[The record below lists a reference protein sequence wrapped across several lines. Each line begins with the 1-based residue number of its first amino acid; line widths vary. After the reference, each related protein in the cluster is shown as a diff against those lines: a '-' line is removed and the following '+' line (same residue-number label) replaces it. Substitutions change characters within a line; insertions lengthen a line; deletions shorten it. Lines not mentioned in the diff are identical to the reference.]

1 MDLLLVLTYTA
12 LCVAIFKI
20 FRIPL
25 NKWTVPT
32 AVLGGIAII
41 GTLIMLMNYNHPY
54 SEMARNYYISTPI
67 VPLVKGRVT
76 EVAVKP
82 DQKVNKG
89 DVLFRIDDEPFRQKV
104 SSLEARVS
112 ANQEHVKSIEARLR
126 SARLDRDRASELIRR
141 GIGKQRDLDV
151 SQANVDDLAAQLD
164 QQQATLV
171 DVQSQLREANY
182 QLEQTV
188 VYAPSNGH
196 VVQLA
201 LRPGMIA
208 TPFMYRPVMTF
219 IHEEDN
225 AYVGWFWQNSMQ
237 RLAVGDEAEV
247 VIDGIPGMI
256 FKGEVEAV
264 IPAIAAGNVQANAAL
279 LDQSSAVRP
288 GRLPVRIKITDPRW
302 QEYQVIAGA
311 SGQAAIY
318 THHFHHV
325 SVMRKVLLRMASWM
339 NYIFPFH

>member
-1 MDLLLVLTYTA
+1 MDLLLILTYTA

-32 AVLGGIAII
+32 AALGGVLLI

-54 SEMARNYYISTPI
+54 SEMARNYYVSTPI
-67 VPLVKGRVT
+67 VPLVKGRVV
-76 EVAVKP
+76 EVPVQANQPVK
-82 DQKVNKG
+82 KG
-89 DVLFRIDDEPFRQKV
+89 DVLFRLDDEPFKLKV
-104 SSLEARVS
+104 ESLTARLN
-112 ANQEHVKSIEARLR
+112 ANKDQLKSIDARLR
-126 SARLDRDRASELIRR
+126 SAKLDRDRASDLMRR
-141 GIGKQRDLDV
+141 GVGKQRDLDV
-151 SQANVDDLAAQLD
+151 TQASVDEIAAQMDQQRAMLEDLQAQLD
-164 QQQATLV
+164 
-171 DVQSQLREANY
+171 EAKY
-182 QLEQTV
+182 QLAQTV
-188 VYAPSNGH
+188 VYAPSDGH

-219 IHEEDN
+219 IHKDET

-247 VIDGIPGMI
+247 VIDGIPGKI
-256 FKGEVEAV
+256 FKGKVTAV
-264 IPAIAAGNVQANAAL
+264 IPAIAAGNVQANAML
-279 LDQSSAVRP
+279 LDQTSAIRP
-288 GRLPVRIKITDPRW
+288 GRMPVLISITDPEW
-302 QEYQVIAGA
+302 AKYQVIAGA
-311 SGQAAIY
+311 SGQAAVY
-318 THHFHHV
+318 TEYFHHV

>member
-1 MDLLLVLTYTA
+1 MDLLLILTYTA
-12 LCVAIFKI
+12 LCVAVFKI

-32 AVLGGIAII
+32 AALGGVILI

-76 EVAVKP
+76 EVPVQPNQPVK
-82 DQKVNKG
+82 KG
-89 DVLFRIDDEPFRQKV
+89 DVLFRIDDEPFRLKAD
-104 SSLEARVS
+104 SLTARVES
-112 ANQEHVKSIEARLR
+112 NREHLKSIEARLR
-126 SARLDRDRASELIRR
+126 AAKLDRDRARELMQR
-141 GIGKQRDLDV
+141 GVGKQRDLDV
-151 SQANVDDLAAQLD
+151 SQANVDDIVAQIDQQKANLSDLQAQLQEAKY
-164 QQQATLV
+164 QQ
-171 DVQSQLREANY
+171 S
-182 QLEQTV
+182 QTV
-188 VYAPSNGH
+188 VYAPTDGH

-208 TPFMYRPVMTF
+208 TPFMFRPVMTF
-219 IHEEDN
+219 IHKDDT

-247 VIDGIPGMI
+247 VIDGVPGKI
-256 FKGEVEAV
+256 FKGTVTSV
-264 IPAIAAGNVQANAAL
+264 IPAIAAGNVQANVGL
-279 LDQSSAVRP
+279 LDQTTAVRP
-288 GRLPVRIKITDPRW
+288 GRLPVLISITDPEW
-302 QEYQVIAGA
+302 AKYQVIAGA

-318 THHFHHV
+318 TEHFHHV
-325 SVMRKVLLRMASWM
+325 SIMRKILLRMASWM

>member
-1 MDLLLVLTYTA
+1 MDLLLILTYTA
-12 LCVAIFKI
+12 ICVAVFKI

-32 AVLGGIAII
+32 AVLGGVAII

-54 SEMARNYYISTPI
+54 SEMARNYYVSTPI

-82 DQKVNKG
+82 DQRVQKG
-89 DVLFRIDDEPFRQKV
+89 DVLFRIDDEPFHQKV

-126 SARLDRDRASELIRR
+126 SAKLDRDRASELMRR

-208 TPFMYRPVMTF
+208 APFMFRPVMTF
-219 IHEEDN
+219 IHEEEN

-318 THHFHHV
+318 TQHFHHV

>member
-1 MDLLLVLTYTA
+1 MDLLLILTYTA
-12 LCVAIFKI
+12 LCVAVFKI

-32 AVLGGIAII
+32 AALGGVILI

-76 EVAVKP
+76 EVPVQPNQPVK
-82 DQKVNKG
+82 KG
-89 DVLFRIDDEPFRQKV
+89 DVLFRIDDEPFRLKAD
-104 SSLEARVS
+104 SLTARVES
-112 ANQEHVKSIEARLR
+112 NREHLKSIEARLR
-126 SARLDRDRASELIRR
+126 AAKLDRDRARELMQR
-141 GIGKQRDLDV
+141 GVGKQRDLDV
-151 SQANVDDLAAQLD
+151 SQANVDDIVAQIDQQKANLNDLQAQLQEAKY
-164 QQQATLV
+164 QQ
-171 DVQSQLREANY
+171 S
-182 QLEQTV
+182 QTV
-188 VYAPSNGH
+188 VYAPTDGH

-208 TPFMYRPVMTF
+208 TPFMFRPVMTF
-219 IHEEDN
+219 IHKDDT

-247 VIDGIPGMI
+247 VIDGVPGKI
-256 FKGEVEAV
+256 FKGTVTSV
-264 IPAIAAGNVQANAAL
+264 IPAIAAGNVQANVGL
-279 LDQSSAVRP
+279 LDQTTAVRP
-288 GRLPVRIKITDPRW
+288 GRLPVLISITDPEW
-302 QEYQVIAGA
+302 AKYQVIAGA

-318 THHFHHV
+318 TEHFHHV
-325 SVMRKVLLRMASWM
+325 SIMRKILLRMASWM

>member
-1 MDLLLVLTYTA
+1 MDLLLILTYTA
-12 LCVAIFKI
+12 LCVAVFKI

-32 AVLGGIAII
+32 AALGGVILI

-76 EVAVKP
+76 EVPVQPNQPVK
-82 DQKVNKG
+82 KG
-89 DVLFRIDDEPFRQKV
+89 DVLFRIDDEPFRLKAD
-104 SSLEARVS
+104 SLTARVES
-112 ANQEHVKSIEARLR
+112 NREHLKSIEARLR
-126 SARLDRDRASELIRR
+126 AAKLDRDRARELMQR
-141 GIGKQRDLDV
+141 GVGKQRDLDV
-151 SQANVDDLAAQLD
+151 SQANVDDIVAQID
-164 QQQATLV
+164 QQKANLS
-171 DVQSQLREANY
+171 DLQSQLQEAKY
-182 QLEQTV
+182 QQAQTV
-188 VYAPSNGH
+188 VYAPTDGH

-208 TPFMYRPVMTF
+208 TPFMFRPVMTF
-219 IHEEDN
+219 IHKDDT

-247 VIDGIPGMI
+247 VIDGVPGKI
-256 FKGEVEAV
+256 FKGTVTSV
-264 IPAIAAGNVQANAAL
+264 IPAIAAGNVQANVGL
-279 LDQSSAVRP
+279 LDQTTAVRP
-288 GRLPVRIKITDPRW
+288 GRLPVLISITDPEW
-302 QEYQVIAGA
+302 AKYQVIAGA

-318 THHFHHV
+318 TEHFHHV
-325 SVMRKVLLRMASWM
+325 SIMRKILLRMASWM